1 MQVAVIG
8 AGVIGLTCA
17 IRLAE
22 AGHRV
27 QVSTA
32 TPSAQTTSAV
42 AAALWYPYR
51 AWPAEAVTRWAAR
64 SRAVFAD
71 LSRDVDTGVLLRS
84 GRELLRAPA
93 PRPWWADAVP
103 ELRRLTADERP
114 AGFAD
119 GFTFTAPVVDM
130 SRYLTWLHAR
140 IEALG
145 VAVVVR
151 RLSTVE
157 DVVGDAVV
165 NCTGLGAREVVGDA
179 SLVPV
184 RGQVVR
190 LANPGLTEWLLDE
203 EDPAGLTYV
212 VPRIEDVVCGGTA
225 DEGAGSGEPDP
236 VVEARIL
243 SRARALVPE
252 LADAPVLSRAVGLRP
267 TRPEVRLERENRGGR
282 PVVHCY
288 GHGGAGVT
296 LSWGCAEDVAAQ
308 LDAHLSKDIS

>member
-1 MQVAVIG
+1 MDVTVVG
-8 AGVIGLTCA
+8 AGVIGLSCA

-27 QVSTA
+27 TVMTA
-32 TPSAQTTSAV
+32 APPEKSTSAV

-64 SRAVFAD
+64 SRTAFVDLASQAD
-71 LSRDVDTGVLLRS
+71 RGVLLRP
-84 GRELLRAPA
+84 GR
-93 PRPWWADAVP
+93 
-103 ELRRLTADERP
+103 ELRRLP
-114 AGFAD
+114 AAWPWWAGVVPDLRRLPAIELPDGFAD
-119 GFTFTAPVVDM
+119 GFAFTAPVIDM
-130 SRYLTWLHAR
+130 SRYLDWLLSRAR
-140 IEALG
+140 SLH
-145 VAVVVR
+145 VSVSVR

-157 DVVGDAVV
+157 DAVGDAVV
-165 NCTGLGAREVVGDA
+165 NCTGMGARELVGDA

-212 VPRIEDVVCGGTA
+212 VPRREDVVCGGTA
-225 DEGAGSGEPDP
+225 DEGADSGDPDP
-236 VVEARIL
+236 AVEAAIL
-243 SRARALVPE
+243 SRARALVPA
-252 LADAPVLSRAVGLRP
+252 LADAPVLSRGVGFRPARPAVR
-267 TRPEVRLERENRGGR
+267 VERQDIGGR

-296 LSWGCAEDVAAQ
+296 LSWGCAADVVALLARP
-308 LDAHLSKDIS
+308 